1 MTPIEW
7 LSFAGGLV
15 IVVGTSI
22 SVIKTLVVPRRAWSF
37 LPHVVESSVTWLFMS
52 IARRMRSYDLLDRF
66 LGFLGPIVLIFTLL
80 AWLAML
86 VIGFALMLAPSADD
100 FPEAL
105 GQSGASTFTLGIRGT
120 VAGSG
125 TAISVAAS
133 ATGLI
138 VIALT
143 IAYLPAL
150 YRVVSRRET
159 LARQLGAHVGVQPWG
174 PNVLLQYRGTGALDR
189 LPELYSDWDQW
200 ANEVADGHTKYP
212 VLNQF
217 RLPRARCHWLL
228 SLVAVLDAAGLD
240 VSLRPSV
247 SAGEARM
254 FLRSATACADDLA
267 ASLRISE
274 TLDQDTVTEADFA
287 SAVALLTDAG
297 YPVERSSGEAWPVF
311 REWRA
316 QYSTTSNRILD
327 TIAAPPARWSGPRSL
342 PTKRH
347 PA

>member
-1 MTPIEW
+1 VTQIEW
-7 LSFAGGLV
+7 LSFAVGLV
-15 IVVGTSI
+15 IVIGTSI
-22 SVIKTLVVPRRAWSF
+22 SVIKTLLVPRRAWSF
-37 LPHVVESSVTWLFMS
+37 LPHVVESSVTWLFMT

-80 AWLAML
+80 VWLATF
-86 VIGFALMLAPSADD
+86 VIGFALMLAPSAQD
-100 FPEAL
+100 FPGAL
-105 GQSGASTFTLGIRGT
+105 GQSGASTFTLGITGT

-150 YRVVSRRET
+150 YGVVSRRET

-174 PNVLLQYRGTGALDR
+174 PNILLQYHGTGAIDR
-189 LPELYSDWDQW
+189 LPGLYSDWDRW

-217 RLPRARCHWLL
+217 RLPRARCHWLVI
-228 SLVAVLDAAGLD
+228 LVAVLDTAGLE

-247 SAGEARM
+247 AAGEARM
-254 FLRSATACADDLA
+254 FLRSAIACADDLA

-274 TLDQDTVTEADFA
+274 TLDQDTVTEAEFA

-327 TIAAPPARWSGPRSL
+327 TIAAPSARWSGPRSL

>member
-7 LSFAGGLV
+7 LSFAVGLV
-15 IVVGTSI
+15 IVIGTSI

-37 LPHVVESSVTWLFMS
+37 LPHVVESSVTWLFMT

-80 AWLAML
+80 VWLAMF
-86 VIGFALMLAPSADD
+86 VIGFALMLAPSARD
-100 FPEAL
+100 FPGAL
-105 GQSGASTFTLGIRGT
+105 GQSGASTFTLGITGT

-150 YRVVSRRET
+150 YGVVSRRET

-174 PNVLLQYRGTGALDR
+174 PNVLLQYHGTGAIDR

-212 VLNQF
+212 VLNRF
-217 RLPRARCHWLL
+217 RLPRARCHWLV

-240 VSLRPSV
+240 VSLRPSMA
-247 SAGEARM
+247 AGEARM
-254 FLRSATACADDLA
+254 FLRSATACAHDLA

-274 TLDQDTVTEADFA
+274 TLDHETVTEAEFA
-287 SAVALLTDAG
+287 AVVALLTDAG
-297 YPVERSSGEAWPVF
+297 YPVERLSGEAWPVF

-316 QYSTTSNRILD
+316 RYGMASNRILD
-327 TIAAPPARWSGPRSL
+327 TIAAPPARWSGSRSL
-342 PTKRH
+342 PAKGHR
-347 PA
+347 A

>member
-1 MTPIEW
+1 MTTLEW
-7 LSFAGGLV
+7 LSLTLGFV

-37 LPHVVESSVTWLFMS
+37 LPHVVESSVTWLFMT
-52 IARRMRSYDLLDRF
+52 IARRMRSYDLIDRF
-66 LGFLGPIVLIFTLL
+66 LGFLGPVVLILILL
-80 AWLAML
+80 AWLATF
-86 VIGFALMLAPSADD
+86 VIGFALMLAPSAHD
-100 FPEAL
+100 FPGAL
-105 GQSGASTFTLGIRGT
+105 GQSGASTFTLGITGA

-150 YRVVSRRET
+150 YGVVRRRET

-174 PNVLLQYRGTGALDR
+174 PNVLVQHFGTGALDR
-189 LPELYSDWDQW
+189 LPALYSDWDQW

-247 SAGEARM
+247 SAGEARLL
-254 FLRSATACADDLA
+254 LRSGTACTDDLA
-267 ASLRISE
+267 SSLGISGA
-274 TLDQDTVTEADFA
+274 LDPETVTEAEFA
-287 SAVALLTDAG
+287 AAVAMLTDAG
-297 YPVERSSGEAWPVF
+297 YPVERSSGDAWPVF
-311 REWRA
+311 QEWRA
-316 QYSTTSNRILD
+316 QYSTTTDRLLD

-342 PTKRH
+342 PTSRH
-347 PA
+347 SE